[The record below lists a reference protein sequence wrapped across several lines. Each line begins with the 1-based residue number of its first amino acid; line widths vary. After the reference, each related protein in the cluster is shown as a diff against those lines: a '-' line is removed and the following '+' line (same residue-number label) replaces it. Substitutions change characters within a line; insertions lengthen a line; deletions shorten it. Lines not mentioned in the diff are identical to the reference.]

1 MTASRNLET
10 TSPELLRHL
19 VETGIALS
27 SELSIEALLGKL
39 IETAV
44 ELTGAAYGALG
55 VVDRLGTGLER
66 FITVGVDDATKATI
80 GDLPR
85 GRGILGVLIHER
97 QALRLA
103 DLGED
108 PRSVGFPPGHPPM
121 KTFLGVPIML
131 RGSAFG
137 NLYLTEKPNG
147 AEFTEAD
154 EEIVRVLAAQ
164 AAVAIENARLYE
176 ASRQWSR
183 QLESLNEVSEA
194 LVTETDLPGLL
205 DLATVRLRELLD
217 ARAVLTIVPVSDDQ
231 LAVQAGSCDNGAAL
245 EGFRLDRQRSKA
257 GRTLARQR
265 PERIDSLIDDPEVDQ
280 TAPRLVDATAALY
293 IPLVSHGRSVGVLAV
308 YDKRGA
314 DPRFSDAD
322 MRIAQAFANRAAV
335 ALELSE
341 RIGRKAVQSLLEGQE
356 LERKR
361 LAREL
366 HDETGQA
373 LASILL
379 GLKSLEQQVGPEPVA
394 TIRELVGAAL
404 DDVRRLTVELRPP
417 ALDDFGLQAALERL
431 ASLVGRRSGIEIQ
444 LSMRAGMALPPDQ
457 ETAIYRIVQ
466 EALTNI
472 VKHAKAS
479 SVSIIVMG
487 SGETVRLVVEDDGD
501 GFDPSAVREG
511 ALGLVGIRERV
522 AILGGRF
529 HLESAPGDGTT
540 IVVELPAHVP

>member
-1 MTASRNLET
+1 MTTGPDLES
-10 TSPELLRHL
+10 TSPERLRHL

-27 SELSIEALLGKL
+27 SELSIESLLRKL

-55 VVDRLGTGLER
+55 VVDRLGTGLEA
-66 FITVGVDDATKATI
+66 FVTVGVDDATRATI

-97 QALRLA
+97 QALRLS
-103 DLGED
+103 DIGQD
-108 PRSVGFPPGHPPM
+108 PRSSGFPPGHPQM
-121 KTFLGVPIML
+121 TTFLGVPIML
-131 RGSAFG
+131 RGTAFG
-137 NLYLTEKPNG
+137 NLYLTEKADG

-194 LVTETDLPGLL
+194 LVTETDLTRLL
-205 DLATVRLRELLD
+205 ELATVRLRELLD
-217 ARAVLTIVPVSDDQ
+217 ARAVLTIVPSGEDQ
-231 LAVQAGSCDNGAAL
+231 LTVQAASCENGAPL
-245 EGFRLDRQRSKA
+245 EGLHLNRHRSKA

-280 TAPRLVDATAALY
+280 TAPRLVEATAALY
-293 IPLVSHGRSVGVLAV
+293 VPLVSQGRSVGVLAV

-341 RIGRKAVQSLLEGQE
+341 RVGRKAVQSLLEGQE

-394 TIRELVGAAL
+394 RIRELVGSAL

-431 ASLVGRRSGIEIQ
+431 TSLVGARSGIEIQ
-444 LSMRAGMALPPDQ
+444 LSVRSAVGLPPDQ

-472 VKHAKAS
+472 VKHAKAT
-479 SVSIIVMG
+479 SVSIIVMA
-487 SGETVRLVVEDDGD
+487 SGESVRLVIEDDGD
-501 GFDPSAVREG
+501 GFDPSTVREG

-529 HLESAPGDGTT
+529 ELESAPGDGTT
-540 IVVELPAHVP
+540 IVVELPAHVQ